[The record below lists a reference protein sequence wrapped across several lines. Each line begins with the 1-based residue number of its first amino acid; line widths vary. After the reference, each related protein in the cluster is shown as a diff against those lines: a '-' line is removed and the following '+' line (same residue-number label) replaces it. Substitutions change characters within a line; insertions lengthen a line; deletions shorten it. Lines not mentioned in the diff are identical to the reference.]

1 MVKSPERAIRFRRLI
16 LVPFLLTILIL
27 LAVRGASANVNVQYP
42 SSVGIGKPF
51 VIRLTSSVPLTK
63 AEAVWQG
70 RTTSLAV
77 TVWNKHYIALG
88 LLGAQVGKVKTG
100 DHRLTLR
107 LYNDSLTSEHS
118 LPIKIT
124 PVQYKEDRLTL
135 PEKMVNPP
143 SSELK
148 RIEEERKLVGA
159 ALATMSTD
167 RFWALP
173 IVRPVQGIVTSP
185 YGRRRILNGKA
196 GSHHGGVDFRA
207 ATDTPVKAA
216 LPGRVV
222 LAGDHYF
229 AGKSVYVDSG
239 GGVISMYFHLNSI
252 SVKQGDTVKSGQIVG
267 KSGSTGRST
276 GPHLHFGLSLS
287 GQAVDSEPLFSSTS
301 ANLLDKSSFI
311 KLALKW
317 Q

>member
-1 MVKSPERAIRFRRLI
+1 
-16 LVPFLLTILIL
+16 
-27 LAVRGASANVNVQYP
+27 
-42 SSVGIGKPF
+42 
-51 VIRLTSSVPLTK
+51 
-63 AEAVWQG
+63 
-70 RTTSLAV
+70 
-77 TVWNKHYIALG
+77 
-88 LLGAQVGKVKTG
+88 
-100 DHRLTLR
+100 
-107 LYNDSLTSEHS
+107 
-118 LPIKIT
+118 
-124 PVQYKEDRLTL
+124 
-135 PEKMVNPP
+135 
-143 SSELK
+143 
-148 RIEEERKLVGA
+148 
-159 ALATMSTD
+159 
-167 RFWALP
+167 
-173 IVRPVQGIVTSP
+173 
-185 YGRRRILNGKA
+185 
-196 GSHHGGVDFRA
+196 
-207 ATDTPVKAA
+207 VKAA